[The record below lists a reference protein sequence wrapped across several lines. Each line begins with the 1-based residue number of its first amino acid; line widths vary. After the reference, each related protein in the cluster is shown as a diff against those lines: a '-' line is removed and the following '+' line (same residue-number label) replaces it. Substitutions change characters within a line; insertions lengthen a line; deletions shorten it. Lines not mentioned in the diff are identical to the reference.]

1 MQEDREEAN
10 TEVEETE
17 RARREMEM
25 DGKIQKM
32 RQRQSRS
39 AAANICQS
47 LVYNKEGS
55 DVWP

>member
-1 MQEDREEAN
+1 MQEDREEAD

-32 RQRQSRS
+32 RQSRS